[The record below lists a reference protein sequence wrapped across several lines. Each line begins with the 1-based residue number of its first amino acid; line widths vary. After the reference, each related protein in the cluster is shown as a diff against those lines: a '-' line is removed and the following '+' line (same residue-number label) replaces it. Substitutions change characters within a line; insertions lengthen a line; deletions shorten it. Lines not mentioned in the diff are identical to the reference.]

1 MPIFRLS
8 DALVFPPPDLA
19 EEGLLA
25 VGGDLSV
32 ERLLLAY
39 EMGIFPWYSEG
50 EPILWWSPDPRMVIR
65 PKHLHISHRFARTLR
80 QGRFRVTLDR
90 AFPLVIRHCA
100 TTPRPGQRGTWIT
113 PEMEAAYVRL
123 HEAGYA
129 HSAECWQG
137 DRLVGGIYGVSLG
150 AIFFG
155 ESMFSQVSDG
165 SKVAI
170 TRLLQQM
177 DRWHMPLLD
186 CQVANP
192 HLRRLGGV
200 ELPRAAFLDEIHRLQ
215 QAPTRC
221 GRWTLDADLC

>member
-8 DALVFPPPDLA
+8 DALVFPPPELA
-19 EEGLLA
+19 EDGLLA
-25 VGGDLSV
+25 VGGDLSI

-39 EMGIFPWYSEG
+39 ENGIFPWYSEG
-50 EPILWWSPDPRMVIR
+50 EPILWWSPDPRMVLR
-65 PKHLHISHRFARTLR
+65 PQHFHVSRRLQRTLR
-80 QGRFRVTLDR
+80 QGTFRVTLDQ

-113 PEMEAAYVRL
+113 PDMEAAYVRL

-137 DRLVGGIYGVSLG
+137 ERLVGGVYGVCLG

-155 ESMFSQVSDG
+155 ESMFSHVSNG
-165 SKVAI
+165 SRIAI
-170 TRLLQQM
+170 TRLMQQLA
-177 DRWHMPLLD
+177 RWDTHTFD

-192 HLRRLGGV
+192 HLRRLGGI
-200 ELPRAAFLDEIHRLQ
+200 ELPRHAFLDELRRALHSG
-215 QAPTRC
+215 TRW
-221 GRWTLDADLC
+221 GKWTIDPDLT